1 MPHVPTGRSPLKVK
15 VQVYCGAEIA
25 MGPGKADLLEAIAE
39 NGSISG
45 AARAMGMSYRRAW
58 LLVDAMNR
66 CWKSPLVLTSPG
78 AGGARLSETGKDVLE
93 LYRSLLARLRG
104 SARNGGVER
113 LEALLLD
120 APRSPASQS
129 PSNSDA

>member
-1 MPHVPTGRSPLKVK
+1 
-15 VQVYCGAEIA
+15 

-66 CWKSPLVLTSPG
+66 CWKSPLVLTLPG